1 MYQGSIVALITPF
14 DEEGNVDFVVFRKL
28 IRFHLKQKTQGIV
41 VCGTTGESVTLSEE
55 EQFDLLKVA
64 LEEAKGKLP
73 IIMGTGTNDTKV
85 SILRT
90 IKAKKIGADACLVI
104 VPYYNR
110 PSFDGCFEHFSQIA
124 RVGLPMIVYHHPGR
138 TGVKLQTEQLLKICN
153 LDGVIG
159 LKESSGDLNLVAE
172 FIEACRTPVFSGDDA
187 LTIPMVALGAVG
199 VISVA
204 ANAIPAKFSELVEN
218 CLAGN
223 FFQARELFHQIFPF
237 CKSLFLDTNPQGI
250 KYAVSLVV
258 GCKYQVRL
266 PLVKSSKEIQDKIKE
281 TLSKCTSIEINIPQE
296 CLSINV

>member
-1 MYQGSIVALITPF
+1 VYKGSIVALITPF
-14 DEEGNVDFVVFRKL
+14 DDAGNVDFVAFRKL
-28 IRFHLKQKTQGIV
+28 IHFHLKQETQGIV
-41 VCGTTGESVTLSEE
+41 VCGTTGESVTLSED

-64 LEEAKGKLP
+64 LEEAQGKLP

-85 SILRT
+85 SISRT
-90 IKAKKIGADACLVI
+90 TKAKNMGADACLVI

-110 PSFDGCFEHFSQIA
+110 PSFDGCFEHYSQIA
-124 RVGLPMIVYHHPGR
+124 QVGLPMIVYHNPGR
-138 TGVKLQTEQLLKICN
+138 TGVKLHAEQLAKICN
-153 LDGVIG
+153 LEGVIG

-172 FIEACRTPVFSGDDA
+172 FIDICRTPVFSGDDA

-204 ANAIPAKFSELVEN
+204 ANAIPAKFSEFVEY

-223 FFQARELFHQIFPF
+223 FFKARELFRQISPF

-266 PLVKSSKEIQDKIKE
+266 PLVKSSKEIQDTIKGS
-281 TLSKCTSIEINIPQE
+281 LSKCTSIEINTP
-296 CLSINV
+296 